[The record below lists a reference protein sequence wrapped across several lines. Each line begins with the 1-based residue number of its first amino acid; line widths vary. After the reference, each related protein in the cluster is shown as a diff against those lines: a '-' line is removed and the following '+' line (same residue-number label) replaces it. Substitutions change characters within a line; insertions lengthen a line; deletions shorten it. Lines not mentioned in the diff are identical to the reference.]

1 MILAQISDLHVTAPG
16 QLCMGRVDT
25 VALLRDCVACLR
37 SLDPAPEMVI
47 ASGDLVD
54 HATPEEYAQLRAILS
69 PLPMPIYVIPG
80 NHDSR
85 EHLRDAFADQTYMPK
100 HGFIQFAVNAGAVRL
115 LMLDTLVPGR
125 DGGELCNVRLSWL
138 EARLAEEPDRPTVI
152 VMHHPP
158 FLTGVANLDDLGL
171 VGSEGFA
178 RLLDRNAQVERILC
192 GHLHRSIQVRWHG
205 VLASV
210 CPSTAHQVA
219 LAMHRDDPLCYILE
233 PPGFQLHAWKPETGL
248 VSHTLFTGRFPG
260 PFPF

>member
-25 VALLRDCVACLR
+25 AALLRDCVACVLK
-37 SLDPAPEMVI
+37 LDPAPDLVI

-54 HATPEEYAQLRAILS
+54 QATPAEYAQVRTILS

-85 EHLRDAFADQTYMPK
+85 EDLRAAFADQIYMPK
-100 HGFIQFAVNAGAVRL
+100 DGFIHYAVNEGAARL
-115 LMLDTLVPGR
+115 LMLDTLIPGR
-125 DGGELCNVRLSWL
+125 DSGELCDTRLRWL
-138 EARLAEEPDRPTVI
+138 SARLAEEPDQPTVI

-158 FLTGVANLDDLGL
+158 FPTGVANLDDLGL
-171 VGSEGFA
+171 AGAEGLA
-178 RLLDRNAQVERILC
+178 RLLDRHTQVVRILC

-219 LAMHRDDPLCYILE
+219 LGMKLDDPLCYIME
-233 PPGFQLHAWKPETGL
+233 PPGFQLHIWKPDKDL
-248 VSHTLFTGRFPG
+248 VSHTLFTGRFRG
-260 PFPF
+260 PYPF